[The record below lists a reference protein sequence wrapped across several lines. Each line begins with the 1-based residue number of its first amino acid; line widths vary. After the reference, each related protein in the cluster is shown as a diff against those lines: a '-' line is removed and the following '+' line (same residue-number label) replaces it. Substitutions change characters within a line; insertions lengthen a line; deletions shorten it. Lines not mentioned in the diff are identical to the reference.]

1 MSDPLKLFLVDDHPF
16 VRLGLRTA
24 LEREPDF
31 VVVGEA
37 ATFAD
42 ALARIPA
49 LRPDLL
55 LLDLNLPDGN
65 GWTLLARLR
74 EAGALPH
81 TLVLSVCDEELYALR
96 LLRAGARGYLMKN
109 EPTEHIAAAL
119 REIHSGQL
127 VASPA
132 ILSQLLRDTIGA
144 PPLAEVPPA
153 LGDRLSDQELRVFDL
168 LAEGRRNRE
177 IAAHLQLSEKTVSTV
192 KARIM
197 KKLGVHSTAQLLL
210 LARDRGHNPGMPL
223 GRTGDPHSL

>member
-119 REIHSGQL
+119 RDIHAGNL

-132 ILSQLLRDTIGA
+132 ILAQLLRDTIGA

>member
-119 REIHSGQL
+119 RDIHAGNL

-132 ILSQLLRDTIGA
+132 ILAQLLRAQCRQEGA
-144 PPLAEVPPA
+144 ACLLVTHSERAA
-153 LGDRLSDQELRVFDL
+153 ASADRCLRMD
-168 LAEGRRNRE
+168 AEG
-177 IAAHLQLSEKTVSTV
+177 LQPWSPS
-192 KARIM
+192 
-197 KKLGVHSTAQLLL
+197 
-210 LARDRGHNPGMPL
+210 
-223 GRTGDPHSL
+223 PH

>member
-55 LLDLNLPDGN
+55 VLDLNLPDGN

-119 REIHSGQL
+119 RDIHAGNL

-132 ILSQLLRDTIGA
+132 ILAQLLRDTIGA

>member
-119 REIHSGQL
+119 RDIHAGNL

-132 ILSQLLRDTIGA
+132 ILAQLLRDTIGA

-153 LGDRLSDQELRVFDL
+153 LGDRLSDQELRVFGL
-168 LAEGRRNRE
+168 LAEGRRNCE